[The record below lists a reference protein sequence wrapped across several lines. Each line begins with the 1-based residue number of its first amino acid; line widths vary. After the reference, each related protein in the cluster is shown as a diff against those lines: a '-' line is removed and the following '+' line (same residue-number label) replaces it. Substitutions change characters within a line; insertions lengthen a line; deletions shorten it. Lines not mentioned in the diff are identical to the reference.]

1 MCYIYLF
8 YILQTGNDKYKL
20 AATSEDGV
28 KKPKKGKKSKKDM
41 EELKK
46 EVELV
51 RNYLQIHSCFFW
63 IFGWIYTV
71 FFSLLQE
78 DHKLTFE
85 ELNRKYG
92 TDLTKVSTFKW
103 HFWKIMMHYFCFE

>member
-51 RNYLQIHSCFFW
+51 INYLQIHSFMLFLN
-63 IFGWIYTV
+63 FRLDLH
-71 FFSLLQE
+71 SLLFSSAGRSQV
-78 DHKLTFE
+78 
-85 ELNRKYG
+85 
-92 TDLTKVSTFKW
+92 DL
-103 HFWKIMMHYFCFE
+103 

>member
-1 MCYIYLF
+1 MLYLLF

-51 RNYLQIHSCFFW
+51 RNYLQIHSFMLF
-63 IFGWIYTV
+63 
-71 FFSLLQE
+71 LLSEFLVGFTQPII
-78 DHKLTFE
+78 L
-85 ELNRKYG
+85 
-92 TDLTKVSTFKW
+92 V
-103 HFWKIMMHYFCFE
+103 KIVTITL